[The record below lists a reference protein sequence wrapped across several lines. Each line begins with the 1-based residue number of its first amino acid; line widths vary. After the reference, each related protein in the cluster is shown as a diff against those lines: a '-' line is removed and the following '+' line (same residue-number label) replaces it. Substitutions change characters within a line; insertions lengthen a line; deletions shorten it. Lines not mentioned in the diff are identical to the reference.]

1 MKNNKGFSLLEVL
14 IGISIFAI
22 GLMGLMVLQ
31 ISAIKNISFSGK
43 LSEATLIGETKL
55 VDLKNVLSDS
65 DPLLED
71 DDGDGEDGLGDF
83 GCGPSDAC
91 SDKADGVDTSQGQKG
106 IYTVYW
112 NVAPDSPDTGVQT
125 INVIVTWT
133 AKNIQRS
140 IQIRSMRDM
149 LSS

>member
-1 MKNNKGFSLLEVL
+1 MKNEKGFSLLEVL

-31 ISAIKNISFSGK
+31 ISAIKNVSFSGN

-55 VDLKNVLSDS
+55 VDLKNLLSDN

-71 DDGDGEDGLGDF
+71 DDSDGEAGLEDF
-83 GCGPSDAC
+83 GCGPSGTCA
-91 SDKADGVDTSQGQKG
+91 DKADGMETSQGQKG

-112 NVAPDSPDTGVQT
+112 NVAQDSPDTGVQT

-133 AKNIQRS
+133 AKDVQRS
-140 IQIRSMRDM
+140 IQLRSMRDM
-149 LSS
+149 VLS